1 MRNDTTEALCRL
13 VTMFVTAIEHEGA
26 TIPEQLVGQIAT
38 DPLKACEELNELALS
53 CGAIDDELDDALA
66 AVYESMDAADARSA
80 VDEQARERVLR
91 AYDEAHHEP
100 EPEPEPEPEVVNEQP
115 AGEGEAEQEGNQE
128 AEPARKT
135 RGRRHRQ
142 RAEAAHDKGEEPFE
156 GAQPEAEPVAEQVA
170 QDVASAPEAQ
180 AAPKSEATSEL
191 EPQTEPAP
199 QPKTEPEAKTVPEPS
214 HETEAAPAPEP
225 AAAEPKT
232 KAAKPASPKPAPAA
246 AGDVLTVDQAIAI
259 LGVSRPTV
267 YKLIESGQLP
277 AYKKGRSWQIS
288 AEAVAARAAK

>member
-53 CGAIDDELDDALA
+53 CGAIDDGLDAALA
-66 AVYESMDAADARSA
+66 AVYESMDAADARGP
-80 VDEQARERVLR
+80 VDEQVREQVLR
-91 AYDEAHHEP
+91 AYDEAHREP
-100 EPEPEPEPEVVNEQP
+100 EPEPKPEPEVVDEQP
-115 AGEGEAEQEGNQE
+115 ASEADARQEDSRE

-135 RGRRHRQ
+135 RGRRRRQ
-142 RAEAAHDKGEEPFE
+142 HAEAPHDADEGPIKEGQPKAAAEEIAQEAATAPEAEAAPEPEPRAEAAPQSAAEPQEEPRH
-156 GAQPEAEPVAEQVA
+156 EAEAEA
-170 QDVASAPEAQ
+170 AAAPE
-180 AAPKSEATSEL
+180 PK
-191 EPQTEPAP
+191 P
-199 QPKTEPEAKTVPEPS
+199 EPEAG
-214 HETEAAPAPEP
+214 
-225 AAAEPKT
+225 EPKA
-232 KAAKPASPKPAPAA
+232 KAEKTRDASAA
-246 AGDVLTVDQAIAI
+246 AGDVLTVDQAIAV